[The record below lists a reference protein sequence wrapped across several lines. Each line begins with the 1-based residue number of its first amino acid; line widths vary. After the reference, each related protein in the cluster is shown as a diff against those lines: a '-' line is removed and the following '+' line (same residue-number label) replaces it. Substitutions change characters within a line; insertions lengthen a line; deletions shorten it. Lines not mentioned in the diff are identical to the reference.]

1 MFRYEYMIIAF
12 VVAILLG
19 IAFPLLGQT
28 VVYKKLSSSGDALAH
43 SALAGVAIGLV
54 SGLNPLYI
62 SIISCVVSFILI
74 DLLRR
79 KFGKHAEIGVVVIFA
94 TAIAL
99 TGILSGYASA
109 TNFEAYLFGDI
120 LLIKKEELWVVIA
133 LASIAVIFAFL
144 TFARQL
150 HILYSEEEAQIN
162 RIPIRAINLIHSI
175 LFALTVAIGAK
186 MVGSLVVSSM
196 LVLPTAAAL
205 LWKKGYRFTTF
216 LGLAYS
222 LASMS
227 LGIVVSYYLDWR
239 SGATSVGL
247 AVVLLLLTLAVR
259 GILIWINKAKKK
271 SATPI

>member
-12 VVAILLG
+12 VVAILLA
-19 IAFPLLGQT
+19 ITFPLLGQT

-62 SIISCVVSFILI
+62 SIISCIVSFVII
-74 DLLRR
+74 DLLRY
-79 KFGKHAEIGVVVIFA
+79 KFGKHAEIGVVIILSA
-94 TAIAL
+94 AIAL

-109 TNFEAYLFGDI
+109 TNFDAYLFGDI
-120 LLIKKEELWVVIA
+120 LLIKKSELWVVIA
-133 LASIAVIFAFL
+133 LTAIAVAFSLL
-144 TFARQL
+144 TFHRQL
-150 HILYSEEEAQIN
+150 HSLYSEQEAWIHH
-162 RIPIRAINLIHSI
+162 IPVRALNLAHSI

-222 LASMS
+222 LAAMS

-239 SGATSVGL
+239 AGATSVGI
-247 AVVLLLLTLAVR
+247 AVILLLLTLIVR
-259 GILIWINKAKKK
+259 GILYLANKDKRK
-271 SATPI
+271 SADPS